1 MLSLSVCHGSSCAAA
16 ASCLCG
22 FACNLQPG
30 QTYERLEGKVLICL
44 KLSSAQGIFQSRFS
58 VGFSSE
64 IWIIHKLL
72 VLTETLQKIM
82 FFKNPQNMNFSSWVK
97 HANKIFGWSSP
108 IPKLKNDNFCKLLN
122 HDIVN
127 KHVGRSLTQVS
138 K

>member
-82 FFKNPQNMNFSSWVK
+82 FFKNPQKHEFFKLSKTCKQDFWVVL
-97 HANKIFGWSSP
+97 P
-108 IPKLKNDNFCKLLN
+108 DP
-122 HDIVN
+122 
-127 KHVGRSLTQVS
+127 
-138 K
+138 